1 MVAKTRDG
9 NADGVKSFFWVVDL
23 AIHFVLWLLLASILA
38 VLADLAAAHYLW
50 RDDPVSGM
58 QELLRYYL
66 CETTDPGLAARA
78 ADSAYWAWF
87 GWTGVD
93 ASARAWVAGVL
104 PSHGL
109 GSYLR
114 PAFSGATREG
124 LVVAMYGLK
133 VFGVRL
139 AMLAMTIPQFALAI
153 AVAVLDGL
161 VARDL
166 RRTQGGHESAT
177 RYHHAKHFLTF
188 GVIPLTAVIW
198 LVAPVRLPIYLIF
211 WPVSVM
217 IVIAVWNMAKYFKK
231 YT

>member
-1 MVAKTRDG
+1 MVAKTRDD

-23 AIHFVLWLLLASILA
+23 SIHLVLWLLLASILA
-38 VLADLAAAHYLW
+38 VLADLAAAHTLW
-50 RDDPVSGM
+50 RDDPVGGV

-66 CETTDPGLAARA
+66 NETTDPGLAGRA
-78 ADSAYWAWF
+78 ADAAYWGWF

-93 ASARAWVAGVL
+93 ASARAWEAGVL
-104 PSHGL
+104 ASNGL

-114 PAFSGATREG
+114 PAFSGATREA
-124 LVVAMYGLK
+124 LIVAMYGVKL
-133 VFGVRL
+133 FGVRI
-139 AMLAMTIPQFALAI
+139 AMLVMTIPQFALAI
-153 AVAVLDGL
+153 AIAVLDGL
-161 VARDL
+161 VARYV
-166 RRTQGGHESAT
+166 RRAQGGHESAT

-198 LVAPVRLPIYLIF
+198 LVAPVRLPIYLVF

-217 IVIAVWNMAKYFKK
+217 MMIAVWNMAKYFKK